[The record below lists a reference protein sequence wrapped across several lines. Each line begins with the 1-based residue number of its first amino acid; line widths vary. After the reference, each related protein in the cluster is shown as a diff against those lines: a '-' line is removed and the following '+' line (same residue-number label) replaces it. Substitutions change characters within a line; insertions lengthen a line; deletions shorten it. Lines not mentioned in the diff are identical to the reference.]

1 MEESIMKSR
10 RNFAVMVMVLLFV
23 LGLSF
28 SAQAVEVTAIG
39 EGKTKQ
45 EAVANALRAA
55 MEQALGAKVSST
67 SEVGMGKLNVDRIV
81 SASGGYVKRYEV
93 LAESGDAEFGYKVK
107 VKAVLDDA
115 KKQSALEAFMED
127 SNAKKTFVEDKFH
140 NRKVVVI
147 YKKATGLDLPYESKA
162 VQTVMSLI
170 RDKLTGH
177 GFRVFMPEQLSRIK
191 ERLSEGVIDEET
203 AINMVRQ
210 EQADAIVMVNFDAGQ
225 SPTSDGYNMLLVT
238 LHVEGIDP
246 TTGEHFA
253 SVQDR
258 DKTVAKGGDYG
269 LQDGLARAAIKV
281 GPRVVDNLVGKIV
294 ERFSTTRQNFV
305 NLMFQN
311 VNSKQI
317 DQIEDIISDTGWKY
331 RLGRH
336 TGNYVDFEIYSEGDP
351 TTVRNVIRKA
361 LRKANMNLEPV
372 EAAGSRV
379 VFKGT
384 SGGGF

>member
-1 MEESIMKSR
+1 MKSR
-10 RNFAVMVMVLLFV
+10 RNQAVIVMVLLFV
-23 LGLSF
+23 FGLTL
-28 SAQAVEVTAIG
+28 SAQAAEVQAVG
-39 EGKTKQ
+39 EGRTKQ
-45 EAVANALRAA
+45 EAVSNGIRAA
-55 MEQALGAKVSST
+55 IEQTLGAKVSST
-67 SEVGMGKLNVDRIV
+67 SEVGQGNLNLDRIT

-93 LAESGDAEFGYKVK
+93 LAESGDPDSGYKVK
-107 VKAVLDDA
+107 LKVVLDDA
-115 KKQSALEAFMED
+115 KKKSALAEFMED
-127 SNAKKTFVEDKFH
+127 PNAKVTFQETKFQ
-140 NRKVVVI
+140 NRKVAVV

-170 RDKLTGH
+170 RDKLTSH
-177 GFRVFMPEQLSRIK
+177 AFRVFLPDQLSRIK

-210 EQADAIVMVNFDAGQ
+210 EQADALVIVSFDAGQ

-258 DKTVAKGGDYG
+258 DKTIARGGDYG
-269 LQDGLARAAIKV
+269 IQDGLARAAIKV
-281 GPRVVDNLVGKIV
+281 GPRVVDTLVGKMV

-311 VNSKQI
+311 VTGKQI
-317 DQIEDIISDTGWKY
+317 DQIEDIIADTGWKY
-331 RLGRH
+331 KLGRH

-361 LRKANMNLEPV
+361 LRKANMNLEAA

-384 SGGGF
+384 AGGGY

>member
-1 MEESIMKSR
+1 MTGR
-10 RNFAVMVMVLLFV
+10 LRLL
-23 LGLSF
+23 LILLAAAAQLIACSGL
-28 SAQAVEVTAIG
+28 
-39 EGKTKQ
+39 
-45 EAVANALRAA
+45 R
-55 MEQALGAKVSST
+55 
-67 SEVGMGKLNVDRIV
+67 
-81 SASGGYVKRYEV
+81 
-93 LAESGDAEFGYKVK
+93 AESGE
-107 VKAVLDDA
+107 
-115 KKQSALEAFMED
+115 FMED
-127 SNAKKTFVEDKFH
+127 SNSKKVFQEDKFQ
-140 NRKVVVI
+140 NRKVAVV
-147 YKKATGLDLPYESKA
+147 YKKAAGLDLPYESKA

-177 GFRVFMPEQLSRIK
+177 GFRVFMPEQLARIK

-210 EQADAIVMVNFDAGQ
+210 EQADALVIVSFDAGR

-238 LHVEGIDP
+238 LTVEGIDP

-258 DKTVAKGGDYG
+258 DKTIAKGGDYG
-269 LQDGLARAAIKV
+269 IQDGLARAAIKV

-294 ERFSTTRQNFV
+294 ARFSTTRQNFV

-311 VNSKQI
+311 VTGKQI
-317 DQIEDIISDTGWKY
+317 DQIEDIIADTGWKY

-351 TTVRNVIRKA
+351 TNVRNVIRKA
-361 LRKANMNLEPV
+361 LRKANMNLEAV

-384 SGGGF
+384 AGGGY